1 MPLKLKTRW
10 AQRAYGP
17 CGRDIFGVTWSNF
30 YVPKMHYFRN
40 VQVLMNVLL
49 YVSPL
54 KILKL
59 RGVTKLQKCI

>member
-1 MPLKLKTRW
+1 MPLKLKTQW

-17 CGRDIFGVTWSNF
+17 WGRDIFGVTWSNF
-30 YVPKMHYFRN
+30 YVSKVHYFRN

-59 RGVTKLQKCI
+59 GGVNKWQNGI

>member
-1 MPLKLKTRW
+1 MPLKLKTQW

-17 CGRDIFGVTWSNF
+17 CGRDIFWVTWSNF
-30 YVPKMHYFRN
+30 YVSKVHYFRN

-54 KILKL
+54 KILRL
-59 RGVTKLQKCI
+59 GGVNKWQKCI